1 MPAAVNR
8 RRRGIFVTFEG
19 IEGSG
24 KSTQLAR
31 LAAWLRERKVPCT
44 LTREPGGTRAG
55 DAIRALFLGPSGSGL
70 DAWTELFLVEAA
82 RAQHLAEVV
91 RPALRAGR
99 VVLCDRYTDS
109 TLAYQG
115 YGRGLPL
122 PAIRRLHRLPSLSTA
137 PDLTLLFDL
146 PVSRGLAR
154 ASGRNRAALRTT
166 GRPARGTRIDEESAS
181 FHRRVRAG
189 FLALARLEPERI
201 VTIPAGGSEDAVAAR
216 VRRSASDRLG
226 LEDVRPRSGAGRGKA
241 LSRAR
246 KAGG

>member
-1 MPAAVNR
+1 M
-8 RRRGIFVTFEG
+8 
-19 IEGSG
+19 
-24 KSTQLAR
+24 
-31 LAAWLRERKVPCT
+31 
-44 LTREPGGTRAG
+44 TREPGGTRAG

-122 PAIRRLHRLPSLSTA
+122 PAIRRLHRLASLSPA

-166 GRPARGTRIDEESAS
+166 GRPARGTRIDEESAP

-189 FLALARLEPERI
+189 FLALARREPERI
-201 VTIPAGGSEDAVAAR
+201 VTIPAGGTEDAVAAR
-216 VRRSASDRLG
+216 VLRSVGARLG
-226 LEDVRPRSGAGRGKA
+226 IEDARARSGAGPGKPRSRG
-241 LSRAR
+241 AR